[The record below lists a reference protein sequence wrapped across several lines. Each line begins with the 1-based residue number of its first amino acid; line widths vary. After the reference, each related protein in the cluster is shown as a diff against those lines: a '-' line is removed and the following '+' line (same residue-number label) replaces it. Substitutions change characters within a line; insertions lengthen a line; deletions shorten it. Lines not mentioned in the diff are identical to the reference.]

1 MCPVCGALE
10 RHRLLW
16 LYLVRR
22 TDVLRRRSTVLHVA
36 PERALSR
43 RLKRYPNLRYVSTDL
58 LDADVTVRAD
68 LTRLSFRDDV
78 FDFVLCS
85 HVLEHIV
92 DDVRA
97 LGEICRVVRRGGFA
111 IVHVPL
117 ELSRQRTFE
126 DPSITAPEDR
136 LRVFGQSDH
145 VRRYGRDFPD
155 RVAAAGFHIRA
166 EPFVNELPPEQ
177 IRRFGLRP
185 DLDPYVYVAV
195 KS

>member
-22 TDVLRRRSTVLHVA
+22 TDILRRHSTILHVA

-43 RLKRYPNLRYVSTDL
+43 QLKRYPNLRYVSTDL
-58 LDADVTVRAD
+58 LDAAVMVRAD
-68 LTRLSFRDDV
+68 LTRLSFRDGV
-78 FDFVLCS
+78 FDVVLCS

-92 DDVRA
+92 DDVTA
-97 LGEICRVVRRGGFA
+97 LAEIYRVVRRGGFA

-117 ELSRQRTFE
+117 EPSRQHTFE
-126 DPSITAPEDR
+126 DPSITVPEDR

-155 RVAAAGFHIRA
+155 RVAAAGFQIRA
-166 EPFVNELPPEQ
+166 EPFVNELLPKQ
-177 IRRFGLRP
+177 IRRYGLRP